1 MQINITIEAG
11 SGAELRQ
18 ALLELTGGGNV
29 FYGTD
34 PAKPGEGKT
43 VLTTIDNGEV
53 TKIEVVED
61 GATAAEP
68 VKKRRTRAE
77 IEAEKASAE
86 TTSKQDAPPTEDAQ
100 PQVGASEVSAETKT
114 ETPAAT
120 EGAVDLKEV
129 QTMAANWI
137 RKGPVYKEKVMGFLN
152 KYKTDPAAALRIQDL
167 TPEQLAEFFEG
178 IKTIT
183 E

>member
-1 MQINITIEAG
+1 MQINITIEAS

-18 ALLELTGGGNV
+18 ALLELTGGGSLV
-29 FYGTD
+29 ATISGEQSALPALERKADLGETATAGT
-34 PAKPGEGKT
+34 AQE
-43 VLTTIDNGEV
+43 
-53 TKIEVVED
+53 
-61 GATAAEP
+61 TAAETT
-68 VKKRRTRAE
+68 KKRRTKAE
-77 IEAEKASAE
+77 IEAEKAVSENAP
-86 TTSKQDAPPTEDAQ
+86 KQDVPPADGAQ
-100 PQVGASEVSAETKT
+100 PQVGASEVAETKT

-120 EGAVDLKEV
+120 EGEVDLKEV

>member
-77 IEAEKASAE
+77 IEAEKAE
-86 TTSKQDAPPTEDAQ
+86 NTPKQDAPPANDVQ
-100 PQVGASEVSAETKT
+100 PQVGASEAPAETT
-114 ETPAAT
+114 ETPVAT
-120 EGAVDLKEV
+120 EGVDLKEV

-137 RKGPVYKEKVMGFLN
+137 RKGPVYKEKVMAFLN